1 MSSVNGIGRRVE
13 IEVLRIESELSVSMR
28 SKSALG
34 VNSAMICRQVVL
46 LNRQV
51 DLASVPVAQQ
61 GVNFAKS
68 DIE

>member
-1 MSSVNGIGRRVE
+1 
-13 IEVLRIESELSVSMR
+13 
-28 SKSALG
+28 
-34 VNSAMICRQVVL
+34 MICRQVEL